1 MTYNKK
7 QTLLTNI
14 KIIEL
19 AFELQKQQQNPSD
32 TETELLRKYAGFGG
46 IKAIL
51 NPIDNETVWKT
62 QSDIELKPLIVRL
75 HEIIRNNTGANY
87 QNYLDSLRNS
97 VLSSFYTPTPITDVL
112 AKIISQKDINVNSF
126 LDPSAGTGIFLD
138 SFERQGIKPTE
149 SVMFEKDLLTGMILK
164 QLQPNQNV
172 RIEPYEEIS
181 TRCNN
186 TFDLVTSN
194 IPFGDVAV
202 WDSSFANEKDKAKRF
217 ACKSL
222 HNYFFIKSIDTVKD
236 GGLVAFITTNAVMD
250 TPANEAIRYYLMQKC
265 NLVSAV
271 RFPHNLFTE
280 NAGTNVGSDL
290 IILQK
295 TSKKTTLQAHERKF
309 ARSIKQEEIGYQND
323 YFQDMKNI
331 IFSSAKLNTDQYGKP
346 ALIYKF
352 DGNSIQIAQE
362 LKIRLENDFEQ
373 RFSQSRYESNGKNH
387 SAPALTNLFQTNL
400 FASISL
406 EPQKSD
412 FQGQLLA
419 HHVNGSLVVQNYQ
432 IGRIENITNNEKA
445 TFSPIQIAEFKKIE
459 KFIWIRD
466 AYEALYE
473 YEKVFGVENN
483 DLRKKLNNH
492 YDEFVETY
500 GCLNSKENVGQIMLD
515 AKGRE
520 LLSLEVSNGKVFV
533 KTDIFKEPV
542 SIAQTKSQILT
553 PQESLSTSLNKFGNI
568 NLSYMSEVSNISKE
582 QIVKELKDKIFYNP
596 ISVSFEV
603 REKLLSED
611 ILDKI
616 QLFKE
621 RQKENPENIY
631 IVESIAFLEKNKP
644 ERIPFEL
651 LDFNFGE
658 RWISSSIYSNFASEL
673 FESEITVFYSESA
686 DEFSITAKNN
696 FLNAKITNQFA
707 VRSESRLYDGLDLM
721 QFALL
726 NTTPNIT
733 KTITVGGT
741 EIKVKDNENIRLA
754 NTKIDTIR
762 EEFVGWLNKQA
773 PIFKEEL
780 ADTYNKL
787 FNCYIKPKYD
797 GNHQNFPDLDV
808 KRLGIP
814 SLYDSQKDAIWMLLQ
829 NQGGV
834 ADHEVG
840 SGKTLIMCVAAYE
853 MKRLGLASKPMIIG
867 LKANVHQIA
876 DTFQTAY
883 PNARLLYPGQQDFSP
898 DKRIDLFNQIKNNN
912 WDCII
917 LTHEQFGKIPQSPAI
932 QRTILGEELRNVTL
946 DLEVLSKQGREVS
959 KALLKGLEKRKE
971 NLAFKVK
978 ELTHNINSK
987 KDDILDFE
995 TMGIDHI
1002 FIDESHKFKNL
1013 MFTTRHNRVAGLGN
1027 IEGSQRASNLL
1038 YAIRTMQANK
1048 QTDLCATFLSG
1059 TTISNSLTEL
1069 YLIFKY
1075 LRPRA
1080 LEKQRIPNFDAWAS
1094 VYAKKTTDFEF
1105 SVTNK
1110 IIQKERFRF
1119 FIKVPELAMFYN
1131 QVTDYRTAQMI
1142 GIDRPNA
1149 QQILVNIPPT
1159 PSQQDFIEKLKNF
1172 AESGDA
1178 TLLGRSPLS
1187 KGEENAK
1194 MLIATNYAK
1203 KMALDMRLI
1212 NRNEEDHPNN
1222 KITQCAIRLIRHY
1235 KETNLHK
1242 GTQLVFSDLGT
1253 YKPDAWNIYS
1263 ELKKKLVNEY
1273 DIPAEEIRF
1282 VQECKNTQQREK
1294 LFDEVNAG
1302 KVRILMGSTET
1313 LGTGVNVQ
1321 KRIVALHHLD
1331 IPWKPSEFDQR
1342 VGRGARKG
1350 NEVAKSLGNIIRNYI
1365 YAVER
1370 TLDNYKFNLLQNKS
1384 LFISQIKNSNLA
1396 TRRIDEGAL
1405 DENTGMNYSEYIAI
1419 LSGNTDL
1426 LEKAK
1431 LEKKIASLEAEK
1443 QTFNKDIFNNRLKL
1457 DNLMTQAD
1465 KTSNTLVSL
1474 KKDAGKLN
1482 LLTVVDEIGNR
1493 KNIFKLHKFDGDAE
1507 AVGNYLISMNKTL
1520 DTKGEHLNIGE
1531 IYGFDIQVCT
1541 ETFFTE
1547 NGKQR
1552 QNLFSVKSDT
1562 ISYRHNNGMMMTE
1575 NPKTAIKQFI
1585 NSLEKIPELIQKG
1598 GEKFEK
1604 MKKEISILD
1613 NYVKTRWSKEETLKG
1628 LKSEL
1633 RLIENKLS
1641 STLSDN
1647 IDLKDDNTKK
1657 RGISI

>member
-1 MTYNKK
+1 MTFNKK

-14 KIIEL
+14 KNIEL
-19 AFELQKQQQNPSD
+19 AFNLQQNQKTPSD
-32 TETELLRKYAGFGG
+32 TEKELLRKYAGFGG
-46 IKAIL
+46 IKAVL
-51 NPIDNETVWKT
+51 NPINNETAWKT
-62 QSDIELKPLIVRL
+62 QSDLELRPLIIEL
-75 HEIIRNNTGANY
+75 HEIIRNSTGTNY
-87 QNYLDSLRNS
+87 QSYVNSLRNS
-97 VLSSFYTPTPITDVL
+97 VLSSFYTPPPITDAL
-112 AKIISQKDINVNSF
+112 AEVIAQKNIKINRF
-126 LDPSAGTGIFLD
+126 LDPSTGTGIFSD
-138 SFERQGIKPTE
+138 SFEKWGIQPVE
-149 SVMFEKDLLTGMILK
+149 SVLYEKDLITGLILK
-164 QLQPNQNV
+164 QLQPKQSV
-172 RIEPYEEIS
+172 KIEPYEEIS
-181 TRCNN
+181 TRHNN
-186 TFDLVTSN
+186 TFDLVASN

-202 WDSSFANEKDKAKRF
+202 WDASFANEKDKAKRF

-222 HNYFFIKSIDTVKD
+222 HNYFFVKSIDTVKD
-236 GGLVAFITTNAVMD
+236 GGLIAFITTNAVMD

-265 NLVSAV
+265 NLISAI

-280 NAGTNVGSDL
+280 NAGTSVGSDL

-295 TSKKTTLQAHERKF
+295 TPNKTTLQAHERKF

-323 YFQDMKNI
+323 YFQGMKNI
-331 IFSSAKLNTDQYGKP
+331 IFTSAKLDTDQYGKP

-352 DGNSIQIAQE
+352 DGDSTQIAND
-362 LKIRLENDFEQ
+362 LKTKLNHDFEH
-373 RFSQSRYESNGKNH
+373 RFNINQFESNERTRSFPTLSN
-387 SAPALTNLFQTNL
+387 SFQTNL
-400 FASISL
+400 FAPISL
-406 EPQKSD
+406 EPKKSQY
-412 FQGQLLA
+412 QGQLSA
-419 HHVNGSLVVQNYQ
+419 HLINGSLVVQNNQ
-432 IGRIENITNNEKA
+432 IGRIENIENIENVSFA
-445 TFSPIQIAEFKKIE
+445 PIQVSNYDKLVSIIKL
-459 KFIWIRD
+459 RD
-466 AYEALYE
+466 TYETLYE
-473 YEKVFGVENN
+473 YEKSFGVENTN
-483 DLRKKLNNH
+483 LRSLLNNQ
-492 YDEFVETY
+492 YDEFVTGY
-500 GCLNSKENVGQIMLD
+500 GYLNSKGNAGEIMLD

-520 LLSLEVSNGKVFV
+520 LLSLETGNGKEFI
-533 KTDIFKEPV
+533 KTDIFREPV
-542 SIAQTKSQILT
+542 SIAQAKAQIFS
-553 PQESLSTSLNKFGNI
+553 PQESLAGSLNKFGNI
-568 NLSYMSEVSNISKE
+568 NLSYMSELSSLSKE
-582 QIVKELKDKIFYNP
+582 QIIQELSGKIFFNP
-596 ISVSFEV
+596 ISTTFEV

-616 QLFKE
+616 QRFKE
-621 RQKENPENIY
+621 KQEENPQNKY
-631 IVESIAFLEKNKP
+631 IAESIEFLEKNKP

-658 RWISSSIYSNFASEL
+658 RWISTNIYSNFASEL
-673 FESEITVFYSESA
+673 FESNITVYYSEAA
-686 DEFSITAKNN
+686 DEYSISAKNN
-696 FLNAKITNQFA
+696 YLNAKITNQFA
-707 VRSESRLYDGLDLM
+707 VRSESRLYDGLNLM

-733 KTITVGGT
+733 KTVTVGNT
-741 EIKVKDNENIRLA
+741 EVKVKDNENIRLA

-762 EEFVGWLNKQA
+762 EEFVSWLNKQT
-773 PIFKEEL
+773 PVFKEEL
-780 ADTYNKL
+780 ADTYNNL
-787 FNCYIKPKYD
+787 FNCYIKPKYE
-797 GNHQNFPDLDV
+797 GNHQTFPNLDV
-808 KRLGIP
+808 KRLGIEN
-814 SLYDSQKDAIWMLLQ
+814 LYDSQKDAIWMLLQ

-876 DTFQTAY
+876 ETFQTAY

-898 DKRIDLFNQIKNNN
+898 DKRIDLFYQIKNNN

-932 QRTILGEELRNVTL
+932 QKTILNEELRNVTL
-946 DLEVLSKQGREVS
+946 DLDVLSKQGREVS
-959 KALLKGLEKRKE
+959 KSLLKGLEKRKE
-971 NLAFKVK
+971 NLAFNVK
-978 ELTHNINSK
+978 ELTHSINSK
-987 KDDILDFE
+987 KDETLDFE

-1038 YAIRTMQANK
+1038 YAIRSMQANK
-1048 QTDLCATFLSG
+1048 QNDLCATFLSG

-1075 LRPRA
+1075 LRPKA
-1080 LEKQRIPNFDAWAS
+1080 LEKQKIPNFDAWAS

-1131 QVTDYRTAQMI
+1131 QITDYRTAQMI

-1159 PSQQDFIEKLKNF
+1159 PSQKDFIEKLKNF

-1178 TLLGRSPLS
+1178 TQLGRSPLS

-1212 NRNEEDHPNN
+1212 NRDEDDHPNN
-1222 KITQCAIRLIRHY
+1222 KISQCAIRLFKHY
-1235 KETNLHK
+1235 QETNPHK

-1263 ELKKKLVNEY
+1263 ELKKKLIDEY
-1273 DIPAEEIRF
+1273 NIPASEIRF

-1321 KRIVALHHLD
+1321 KRIIALHHLD

-1350 NEVAKSLGNIIRNYI
+1350 NEVAKALGNIVKNYI

-1443 QTFNKDIFNNRLKL
+1443 QTFNKDIFSNRLKL
-1457 DNLMTQAD
+1457 DSLNSQID
-1465 KTSNTLVSL
+1465 KAENTVDLL
-1474 KKDAGKLN
+1474 KKDNKKLN
-1482 LLTVVDEIGNR
+1482 LVSEFDEDGNR
-1493 KNIFKLHKFDGDAE
+1493 KNIFKLHKFEGNTE
-1507 AVGNYLISMNKTL
+1507 ETGNYLVRMNKTL
-1520 DTKGEHLNIGE
+1520 DTKGEHLSIGE

-1541 ETFFTE
+1541 DTFFADF
-1547 NGKQR
+1547 GKQK
-1552 QNLFSVKSDT
+1552 QNIFSVKSDS
-1562 ISYRHNNGMMMTE
+1562 ISYRHNNGMMIAE
-1575 NPKTAIKQFI
+1575 NPKTVVKQFI
-1585 NSLEKIPELIQKG
+1585 NSIEKIPNLISKNNETI
-1598 GEKFEK
+1598 EKA
-1604 MKKEISILD
+1604 KKEAQILD
-1613 NYVKTRWSKEETLKG
+1613 NFVNTEWQKEDTLKS

-1633 RLIENKLS
+1633 RLVENKLS
-1641 STLSDN
+1641 SSLEDR
-1647 IDLKDDNTKK
+1647 DLKEDETKTK
-1657 RGISI
+1657 GKSI